1 MVLVQVVALLRRLFK
16 HAFGAMIEAG
26 ELRRRMA
33 RRYPRMEE

>member
-1 MVLVQVVALLRRLFK
+1 MVLVHVAALLRRLFK
-16 HAFGAMIEAG
+16 QAFDAMIEAS